1 MKPRKPCSSRRA
13 GSSPSQ
19 PGPCGLRRAH
29 LHKLFFL
36 LLFFFLLAGCGKEE
50 EKPAPPEKPKII
62 VRYSR
67 HFWDPE
73 KRQIDRLIQ
82 EFEATHPDIKIRF
95 DSPPYSTYTTKL
107 AASVSAGTG
116 PDVINIHNS
125 WAYKY
130 IKSGLLKPVP
140 EEIIS
145 TEEIEEQFFSLIESF
160 KYEGRYYGLPIGAGN
175 LALFYNTRMFEE
187 AGLDPEHPPAT
198 WEELQAAAQKLTRR
212 ENGRILISGAAI
224 GQPTHQGWNYLVEGL
239 FRQAGSQIISPDHKK
254 VLWNSPE
261 GVRALQFFTSFIKDL
276 KVYSYDFL
284 SPYEAFS
291 REISAMMIEGN
302 WSIGRLAIDAPNLPY
317 RTAPLPKGKERA
329 TYGTFW
335 ANCVTKKATG
345 EVETAA
351 WEFIK
356 FIASAESSREWAL
369 NVGELPMRK
378 AVAESAEL
386 VEKEPRIAPFLE
398 QMPYAYSSLKKEE
411 EVYKRAIIEAVEEV
425 LLKDKAPEDALNA
438 AAKKVNE
445 MLGKE

>member
-1 MKPRKPCSSRRA
+1 MEANCFSNIRR
-13 GSSPSQ
+13 
-19 PGPCGLRRAH
+19 LV
-29 LHKLFFL
+29 FL
-36 LLFFFLLAGCGKEE
+36 LPFLFLLIGCGEE
-50 EKPAPPEKPKII
+50 AQEQALPEKPQI
-62 VRYSR
+62 VVHYWR
-67 HFWDPE
+67 HFYEPE
-73 KRQIDRLIQ
+73 KLQIERFIE
-82 EFEATHPDIKIRF
+82 EFEAAHPHIKIEF

-107 AASVSAGTG
+107 AAAVSAGTG

-130 IKSGLLKPVP
+130 IKSGYIKPVP
-140 EEIIS
+140 EGIMS
-145 TEEIEEQFFSLIESF
+145 TEEIEEEFFPLIQSF
-160 KYEGRYYGLPIGAGN
+160 KYEGRYWGLPIGAGN
-175 LALFYNTRMFEE
+175 LALFYNTRMFEG

-198 WEELQAAAQKLTRR
+198 WEELKDAALKLTQR
-212 ENGRILISGAAI
+212 EDGRILISGAAI
-224 GQPTHQGWNYLVEGL
+224 GQPSHQGWNYLVEGL
-239 FRQAGSQIISPDHKK
+239 FRQAGSQIISSDHKI

-261 GVRALQFFTSFIKDL
+261 GREALNFFTSFIKDL
-276 KVYSYDFL
+276 NVYSYEFL

-302 WSIGRLAIDAPNLPY
+302 WSIGRLAIDAPDLPY
-317 RTAPLPKGKERA
+317 RTAVLPRGKERA

-351 WEFIK
+351 WEFIS
-356 FIASAESSREWAL
+356 FITSAEASKAWAL

-411 EVYKRAIIEAVEEV
+411 EVYKRAITAAVEDA
-425 LLKDKAPEDALNA
+425 LLKDKSAEDALNDA
-438 AAKKVNE
+438 AVKVNE
-445 MLGKE
+445 MLGGE